1 MKRYFLFIVMSLV
14 LHTGVAFAQAAK
26 PREKSEVEVFMQQ
39 VAKVKSDEI
48 DYAYISTSMFKQL
61 LSQMLSMVDDEAEN
75 ALGIDKIFGSAMYM
89 RRFSSTGEE
98 GYKLLSTAM
107 RPFFDEEEMVV
118 MGMELSAL
126 NRRDGV
132 ESMIYGNSENVLV
145 INDDAEMDNLTVV
158 FIAGLSYDAFMKMND
173 SGIDLGF

>member
-39 VAKVKSDEI
+39 VARVKSDEI

-61 LSQMLSMVDDEAEN
+61 LSQMLSMVDDEAKN
-75 ALGIDKIFGSAMYM
+75 ALGMVFGSAMYM
-89 RRFSSTGEE
+89 RRFISTGEE

-107 RPFFDEEEMVV
+107 RPFFEEEEMV
-118 MGMELSAL
+118 MGMELNAL

-132 ESMIYGNSENVLV
+132 VSIIYGNSENVLV
-145 INDDAEMDNLTVV
+145 INDNAEADNLCAV
-158 FIAGLSYDAFMKMND
+158 FIAGLSYEAFMKLND
-173 SGIDLGF
+173 SDIDLFF

>member
-1 MKRYFLFIVMSLV
+1 MTRYFLFIMMSLV
-14 LHTGVAFAQAAK
+14 LHINGAFAQAVQ
-26 PREKSEVEVFMQQ
+26 PRAKSEVEVFMQQ

-61 LSQMLSMVDDEAEN
+61 LSQLLSMVNEEVKVE
-75 ALGIDKIFGSAMYM
+75 IDKIFGSAMYM
-89 RRFSSTGEE
+89 RRFISTGEE
-98 GYKLLSTAM
+98 GYKLLSAAM
-107 RPFFDEEEMVV
+107 RPFFDEEEMVI
-118 MGMELSAL
+118 MGMELKAL

-145 INDDAEMDNLTVV
+145 INDYAEEDNLTIV
-158 FIAGLSYDAFMKMND
+158 FIAGLSYNTFMKMND